1 MDVKLQDSKRQILL
15 EATDEELERLDEE
28 FNKLYK
34 YLGSNVACYSLIWEL
49 KDKINIAVRGQ

>member
-15 EATDEELERLDEE
+15 EVTDEELEKLDEE

-34 YLGSNVACYSLIWEL
+34 YLESKVTYYSLIWEL
-49 KDKINIAVRGQ
+49 KDKINMAVRG